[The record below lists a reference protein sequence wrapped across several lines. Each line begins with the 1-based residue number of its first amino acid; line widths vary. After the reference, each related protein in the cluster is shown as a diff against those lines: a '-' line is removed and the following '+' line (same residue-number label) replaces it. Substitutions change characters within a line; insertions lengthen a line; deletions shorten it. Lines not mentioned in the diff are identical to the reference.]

1 MSRLHDKYVV
11 VPVDKTPN
19 NIMFVC
25 KLHYIDLSIKELS
38 NANSL
43 DNHTYAPM
51 TLTKEEILDNH
62 RSVFCSCGIATKDE
76 ELDLPS
82 ID

>member
-1 MSRLHDKYVV
+1 
-11 VPVDKTPN
+11 
-19 NIMFVC
+19 MFVR
-25 KLHYIDLSIKELS
+25 KSLYRDSSDKELG
-38 NANSL
+38 NDNSL

-51 TLTKEEILDNH
+51 TLAKELNLDN
-62 RSVFCSCGIATKDE
+62 RIFVFCSCGIATKDE